1 MFRELEIV
9 EQFRCILEK
18 LHGLQVVHRHVAAP
32 VQHSEYELA
41 HERLEGGL
49 QFIIFIERY
58 VLLVVTADEVG
69 LFALKFLDEGERGLY
84 QLVGT
89 EFDF

>member
-1 MFRELEIV
+1 
-9 EQFRCILEK
+9 
-18 LHGLQVVHRHVAAP
+18 

-69 LFALKFLDEGERGLY
+69 LFALKFLDKSERGLY

-89 EFDF
+89 EFDFEQDFNEDFSCYGQIFCHS